1 MTRLFSH
8 NYQNRGEYYCRIYSK
23 FNSLSPPDMKRYL
36 DKDQWPEKVKRELYT
51 CVSPY
56 YVSTIY
62 GPYTEAELKKAMK
75 Q

>member
-1 MTRLFSH
+1 
-8 NYQNRGEYYCRIYSK
+8 
-23 FNSLSPPDMKRYL
+23 MKRYL

-62 GPYTEAELKKAMK
+62 GPYTEDELKETIEKL
-75 Q
+75 